1 MVPRLPL
8 ISAVARTAG
17 LSFSIR
23 SCGNSWSG
31 IFTSCNSRGRLSI
44 PYAAGIHVIAVRS
57 GGIGQ
62 HDGRHV
68 KIVPLPICVLN
79 PLIGCII
86 SVFTHIFPAC
96 AVLEPAWYVA
106 GFLTLCIYI
115 ISIGGNGVGQHD
127 SFFIHIIRF
136 FIYLYPTVC
145 YKGTICCA
153 IFPDIT
159 LLNPSGCNGPFEG
172 TCI

>member
-44 PYAAGIHVIAVRS
+44 PYAVGIHVIAVRS

-68 KIVPLPICVLN
+68 KIVPLSIRVLN

-86 SVFTHIFPAC
+86 SVFSSHIFQLC
-96 AVLEPAWYVA
+96 AVLEPAGYVTCFSRPFA
-106 GFLTLCIYI
+106 FYI
-115 ISIGGNGVGQHD
+115 IASGVMVSASMMPC
-127 SFFIHIIRF
+127 SFM
-136 FIYLYPTVC
+136 
-145 YKGTICCA
+145 
-153 IFPDIT
+153 
-159 LLNPSGCNGPFEG
+159 
-172 TCI
+172 

>member
-23 SCGNSWSG
+23 SCGNSWAG

-44 PYAAGIHVIAVRS
+44 PYAVGIHVIAVRS

-86 SVFTHIFPAC
+86 SVFSHILPAC
-96 AVLEPAWYVA
+96 AVLEPARYVA
-106 GFLTLCIYI
+106 GLLTLCIYI

-127 SFFIHIIRF
+127 SLFIHVVLFVIQ
-136 FIYLYPTVC
+136 
-145 YKGTICCA
+145 
-153 IFPDIT
+153 
-159 LLNPSGCNGPFEG
+159 FEP
-172 TCI
+172 CV